1 MSNIN
6 WIAVFKDKS
15 EISQIDEAGKE
26 HLFKEV
32 QEKMSDLS
40 FFILKHNEKD
50 NYYVV
55 DINKGLIYINK
66 IQDPEEE
73 FIANKTNIR
82 LIYFRRNRVHMDNN
96 FKELDRDIIHFLG
109 YQYLDKEGKNHKV
122 IIQISNEGNILIGG

>member
-6 WIAVFKDKS
+6 WTAIFKDKS
-15 EISQIDEAGKE
+15 ELSQIDEEGKE
-26 HLFKEV
+26 RLFKEV

-40 FFILKHNEKD
+40 FFILKYNKND
-50 NYYVV
+50 NYYIV

-66 IQDPEEE
+66 IQDPEAE
-73 FIANKTNIR
+73 FISDKFNIR

-96 FKELDRDIIHFLG
+96 YKEIDRDIIHFLG
-109 YQYLDKEGKNHKV
+109 YQYLDKVGKNHKV

>member
-6 WIAVFKDKS
+6 WTAIFKDKS
-15 EISQIDEAGKE
+15 ELSQIDEEGKE

-40 FFILKHNEKD
+40 FFILKYNKND
-50 NYYVV
+50 NYYIV
-55 DINKGLIYINK
+55 DIHKGLIYINK
-66 IQDPEEE
+66 IQDPEAE
-73 FIANKTNIR
+73 FISDKFNIR

-96 FKELDRDIIHFLG
+96 YKEIDRDIIHFLG
-109 YQYLDKEGKNHKV
+109 YQYLDKVGKNHKV